1 MTTDRDIADKQ
12 DFVARG
18 SSVRRL
24 GRPAEV
30 VATMP
35 ASCAKE
41 NSYLTGQTVAV
52 DGGVPAF

>member
-1 MTTDRDIADKQ
+1 MATDCDIADKQ

-18 SSVRRL
+18 SSMKRV

-35 ASCAKE
+35 VSCAKE
-41 NSYLTGQTVAV
+41 NSCLTGQTVAV

>member
-1 MTTDRDIADKQ
+1 MKRI
-12 DFVARG
+12 
-18 SSVRRL
+18 